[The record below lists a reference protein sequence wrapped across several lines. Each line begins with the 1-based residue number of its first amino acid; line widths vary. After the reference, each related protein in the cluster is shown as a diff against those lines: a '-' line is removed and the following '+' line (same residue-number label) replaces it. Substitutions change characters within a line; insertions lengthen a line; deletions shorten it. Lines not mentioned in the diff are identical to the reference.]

1 MSLADRKWWQRVFHK
16 SAERKV
22 DALNDIAAMKECLSE
37 LHMDVK
43 AILKELTELEELE
56 KERMVAKS
64 GIVHVNLE
72 TQVRVFDI
80 LLERYEFFENDVDI
94 NGLRLK
100 RIAGEYLKH
109 AQRAGLTDLVAEKKE
124 NAKWHFLW

>member
-16 SAERKV
+16 PAERRV

-43 AILKELTELEELE
+43 VILKELTELEELE

-72 TQVRVFDI
+72 TQARVFDR

-100 RIAGEYLKH
+100 RIAGEYLKQ